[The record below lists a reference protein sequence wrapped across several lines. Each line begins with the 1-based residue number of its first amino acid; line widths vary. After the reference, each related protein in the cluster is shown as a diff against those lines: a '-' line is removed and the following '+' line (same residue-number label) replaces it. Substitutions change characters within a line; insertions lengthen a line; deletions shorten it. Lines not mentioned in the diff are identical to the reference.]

1 MNMRRL
7 RMGLKTVL
15 GFRKEGFFIPYRYAA
30 SLPDAVSRRPY
41 PAIEEMMA
49 ANEARFAAMLGSL
62 AAFATD
68 FAAIGTAP
76 PPEPRF
82 EQDWFPRLDA
92 MVAYAMVRMKKP
104 ARIIEVGSGHS
115 TRFMARAIRDGGIA
129 TEFTAIDPAP
139 RANIEALPITFLR
152 KTLHEAGRDVFRL
165 LAPGD
170 ILFIDSS
177 HIAMPGSD
185 VDELFLNI
193 IPTLPDGVILH
204 VHDIFL
210 PDDYPESWDWR
221 GYNEQQ
227 VVAPMF
233 LGGGFELLFSSAYV
247 RSRMTA
253 ALERSIVPTFPLP
266 NGAFETSLWLQKGK

>member
-104 ARIIEVGSGHS
+104 ARISEWGTVHY
-115 TRFMARAIRDGGIA
+115 TRIMSRAIRDG
-129 TEFTAIDPAP
+129 
-139 RANIEALPITFLR
+139 
-152 KTLHEAGRDVFRL
+152 
-165 LAPGD
+165 
-170 ILFIDSS
+170 
-177 HIAMPGSD
+177 
-185 VDELFLNI
+185 
-193 IPTLPDGVILH
+193 
-204 VHDIFL
+204 
-210 PDDYPESWDWR
+210 
-221 GYNEQQ
+221 
-227 VVAPMF
+227 
-233 LGGGFELLFSSAYV
+233 
-247 RSRMTA
+247 RMTTDTTICHHA
-253 ALERSIVPTFPLP
+253 HRPKL
-266 NGAFETSLWLQKGK
+266 